1 MTTHHLTAEQ
11 LHIPAVPRSVALG
24 LFDGLH
30 PGHRQ
35 VIVAAVE
42 NAADAWTPAVFTFLP
57 HTVIKDGYRRLT
69 DDREEEHL
77 LKEIGDCFWML
88 AELCTVDGYTLGE
101 VGRMN
106 IDKLRA
112 RYPEGFDT
120 EHSIHRKAND
130 I

>member
-1 MTTHHLTAEQ
+1 MKDMTLNEYQLLAARTINPALTEDEVEQ
-11 LHIPAVPRSVALG
+11 HALFGLASEVGEVLG
-24 LFDGLH
+24 LWQKRLQ
-30 PGHRQ
+30 GHE
-35 VIVAAVE
+35 I
-42 NAADAWTPAVFTFLP
+42 
-57 HTVIKDGYRRLT
+57 
-69 DDREEEHL
+69 EEEHL

-112 RYPEGFDT
+112 RYPDGFDT